1 MSPSRIGRPPGS
13 GPPTR
18 FTEDEKF
25 TGAARWLVRES
36 DQAGEVAA
44 AFAQQQ
50 LIANIRR
57 QRGLGMSAAD
67 AAEQLG
73 RARTDRTVLNVWAG
87 RSAISLQ
94 MLLALALAFDVEPL
108 AYCDRAD
115 MTTLLPD
122 AHRSW
127 LGSWRPGNGLPRFQ
141 DPVGPDGE
149 PAWRRAAQ
157 RIATWIFKESEAR
170 TLHLATDAVATHVAS
185 GALMAAGL
193 PAELATLVQGPHG
206 SVHLHY
212 ETASEI
218 DVRVALLH
226 ESDGPSRLRLLR
238 TVRQLWDF
246 RRSMVDRAVV
256 ILATAPKE
264 ARRLEPLLPGY
275 LDAADGETIR
285 VPPATLRTAG
295 IPNVDAS
302 GQEFEMLQVAD
313 ELALNSYV
321 VKVYQ
326 LTKPG

>member
-1 MSPSRIGRPPGS
+1 M
-13 GPPTR
+13 
-18 FTEDEKF
+18 
-25 TGAARWLVRES
+25 
-36 DQAGEVAA
+36 
-44 AFAQQQ
+44 
-50 LIANIRR
+50 
-57 QRGLGMSAAD
+57 
-67 AAEQLG
+67 
-73 RARTDRTVLNVWAG
+73 
-87 RSAISLQ
+87 
-94 MLLALALAFDVEPL
+94 
-108 AYCDRAD
+108 
-115 MTTLLPD
+115 
-122 AHRSW
+122 
-127 LGSWRPGNGLPRFQ
+127 
-141 DPVGPDGE
+141 
-149 PAWRRAAQ
+149 
-157 RIATWIFKESEAR
+157 
-170 TLHLATDAVATHVAS
+170 
-185 GALMAAGL
+185 
-193 PAELATLVQGPHG
+193 
-206 SVHLHY
+206 HLHY